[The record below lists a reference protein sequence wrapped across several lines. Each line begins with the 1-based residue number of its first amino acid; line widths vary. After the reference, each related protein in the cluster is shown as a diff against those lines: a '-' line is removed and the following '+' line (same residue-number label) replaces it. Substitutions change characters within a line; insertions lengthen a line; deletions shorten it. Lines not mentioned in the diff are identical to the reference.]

1 MGKEE
6 LIISVYVDDLIVI
19 GTRAE
24 DIDSF
29 KHEMAAHFR
38 MSDLGALSYYLGI
51 EVRQG
56 KEVLTLSQS
65 RTPRSCWSGAAWLS
79 ASRA

>member
-1 MGKEE
+1 M
-6 LIISVYVDDLIVI
+6 YVDDLIVI

-29 KHEMAAHFR
+29 KREMVAHFR

-51 EVRQG
+51 EVR
-56 KEVLTLSQS
+56 
-65 RTPRSCWSGAAWLS
+65 
-79 ASRA
+79 

>member
-1 MGKEE
+1 M
-6 LIISVYVDDLIVI
+6 YVDDLII
-19 GTRAE
+19 IDARAE

-29 KHEMAAHFR
+29 KCEMAAHFR

-56 KEVLTLSQS
+56 KEALTL
-65 RTPRSCWSGAAWLS
+65 G
-79 ASRA
+79 